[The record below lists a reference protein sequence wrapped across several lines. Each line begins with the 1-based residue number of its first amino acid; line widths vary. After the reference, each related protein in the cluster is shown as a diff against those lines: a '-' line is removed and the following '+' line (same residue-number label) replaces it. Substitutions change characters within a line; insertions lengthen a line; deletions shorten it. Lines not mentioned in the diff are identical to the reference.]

1 MRDIFRRVFIMD
13 KKVNDLMDEELTIL
27 MKALEGEPTDSEK
40 YKEITERIE
49 TLSKVANERAK
60 TMNDI
65 DIKNKDSKRY
75 WIDKTLDGIK
85 LGVEITGIVAPLL
98 FYKKW
103 MMLGFKWEEEGSIT
117 SQTFKQLIGKF
128 KPHK

>member
-1 MRDIFRRVFIMD
+1 MD

-27 MKALEGEPTDSEK
+27 MKSLEGEPTDSEK

-75 WIDKTLDGIK
+75 WIDKTLDGVK